1 LSCATITVFVA
12 QQELLREG
20 DKGEIGEGPCGRFM
34 GGSMDGRKQFFD
46 SSATVWDEKFA
57 RNNRPEIL
65 AQVAEWF
72 GAQTGE
78 AILDVGTGTGVLL
91 PFLSRAVGEKGKV
104 VAMDFAFN
112 MLKAG
117 LSRTYEVS
125 PVFINAGVGAIPFR
139 RDSFDKVTCFSAFPH
154 FPDKG
159 RALCEMVRVL
169 KKGGM
174 VFVAH
179 LHSIEEIAELHGNVG
194 EAVRKDHLPDR
205 QAMVRLMEK
214 AGLSGIDIINEPG
227 KFFAQGQKN

>member
-1 LSCATITVFVA
+1 VSHKGGEREKALDFV
-12 QQELLREG
+12 
-20 DKGEIGEGPCGRFM
+20 

-46 SSATVWDEKFA
+46 SSATVWDEKFTA
-57 RNNRPEIL
+57 NNRPERL

-72 GAQTGE
+72 AAKAGE
-78 AILDVGTGTGVLL
+78 VILDVGTGTGVLL
-91 PFLSRAVGEKGKV
+91 PFLGKAVGKKGRV

-112 MLKAG
+112 MLKAA

-125 PVFINAGVGAIPFR
+125 PALINAGVGAIPFR

-159 RALCEMVRVL
+159 RALSEMVRVL
-169 KKGGM
+169 KKRGLL
-174 VFVAH
+174 FIAH

-205 QAMVRLMEK
+205 QAMVRLMET
-214 AGLSGIDIINEPG
+214 AGLSGIGIINEPG